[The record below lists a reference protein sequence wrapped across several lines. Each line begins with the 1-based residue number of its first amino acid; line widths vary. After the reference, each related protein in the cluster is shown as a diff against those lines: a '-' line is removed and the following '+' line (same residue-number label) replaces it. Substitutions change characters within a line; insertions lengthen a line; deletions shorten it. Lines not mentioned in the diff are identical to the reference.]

1 MQQYIK
7 CWCLERKSV
16 RLYKYLYGNL
26 TNLNKNGEWS
36 CIGKLVQE
44 VLAELPEKF
53 ENTLFYFRNGLL
65 RKVPRSRDD
74 FNPQPILSTMDHGSN
89 IMVFDSKICLRTRK
103 TTTSV
108 IFLRR
113 TMPLRESQVWE
124 PPTMQHLMTMKLTR
138 EDHQTWVL
146 LLILKQ
152 H

>member
-1 MQQYIK
+1 ME
-7 CWCLERKSV
+7 LH
-16 RLYKYLYGNL
+16 
-26 TNLNKNGEWS
+26 
-36 CIGKLVQE
+36 GKIENESLVQG
-44 VLAELPEKF
+44 VLNELFEKV
-53 ENTLFYFRNGLL
+53 ESTLFNFCNGLL
-65 RKVPRSRDD
+65 GKVPRSQDD

-108 IFLRR
+108 IFLRG
-113 TMPLRESQVWE
+113 TLQLRESQVWE